1 MASANAITRIDQLL
15 HGSSAFL
22 ECGLHHISVGR
33 AMKCAARNGRDML
46 HLNRPLKSCIV
57 SLCVA
62 FASAAALAQT
72 LGSPEHF
79 TAAAIDMNRGAAG
92 PIEIQVDRWSTD
104 AQRDRL
110 VKALLTKGADKL
122 LDTLQD
128 MPVMGHFNAPGRLG
142 IDIRFAR
149 HYPGEDGGER
159 VVLATDRRIGF
170 LEARN
175 QRRSI
180 DYPFTIIEMQLNRDG
195 EGEGRMSLATK
206 VIYDRK
212 KNMIT
217 LENFQLQP
225 VLLTQVKR
233 TSSFN

>member
-1 MASANAITRIDQLL
+1 MLPHESISFSSTARLGVCLAPPDSWARATEAPPGMEEDMSHINRRLKSWIVPLCVTLASAVT
-15 HGSSAFL
+15 
-22 ECGLHHISVGR
+22 
-33 AMKCAARNGRDML
+33 
-46 HLNRPLKSCIV
+46 
-57 SLCVA
+57 
-62 FASAAALAQT
+62 LAQT

-79 TAAAIDMNRGAAG
+79 SAAAIDMNRGAAG

-110 VKALLTKGADKL
+110 VKALLAKGADKL

-128 MPVMGHFNAPGRLG
+128 MPVMGHFNSPGRLG

-175 QRRSI
+175 QPRSI
-180 DYPFTIIEMQLNRDG
+180 DYPFTIIELSLKRDG

-206 VIYDRK
+206 VIYDKK

>member
-1 MASANAITRIDQLL
+1 MHHRIPGARD
-15 HGSSAFL
+15 
-22 ECGLHHISVGR
+22 VG
-33 AMKCAARNGRDML
+33 AARNGRGHVDI
-46 HLNRPLKSCIV
+46 NRRLKSWIV

-62 FASAAALAQT
+62 LASAAALAQT

-79 TAAAIDMNRGAAG
+79 SAAAIDMNRGAAG

-128 MPVMGHFNAPGRLG
+128 MPVMGHFNSPGRLG

-159 VVLATDRRIGF
+159 VVLVTDRRIGF

-175 QRRSI
+175 QPRSI
-180 DYPFTIIEMQLNRDG
+180 DYPFTVLELALNRDG
-195 EGEGRMSLATK
+195 EGDGRMSLATK
-206 VIYDRK
+206 VIYDKK

-225 VLLTQVKR
+225 VMLTQVKR

>member
-1 MASANAITRIDQLL
+1 MLPHESISF
-15 HGSSAFL
+15 SSTARL
-22 ECGLHHISVGR
+22 GVCLAPWARGARAVADAPPGMEEDMSHINRS
-33 AMKCAARNGRDML
+33 MK
-46 HLNRPLKSCIV
+46 SWIV
-57 SLCVA
+57 SCGVA
-62 FASAAALAQT
+62 LASAAALAQT
-72 LGSPEHF
+72 LGAPEHF

-92 PIEIQVDRWSTD
+92 PIEVQVDRWSTD

-159 VVLATDRRIGF
+159 VVIATDRRIGF

-175 QRRSI
+175 QPRSI
-180 DYPFTIIEMQLNRDG
+180 DYPFTVIELALNRDG

-225 VLLTQVKR
+225 VLLTQVR
-233 TSSFN
+233 RNAESN

>member
-1 MASANAITRIDQLL
+1 MTQRNPLMSTAVVACIAL
-15 HGSSAFL
+15 A
-22 ECGLHHISVGR
+22 
-33 AMKCAARNGRDML
+33 CAAL
-46 HLNRPLKSCIV
+46 
-57 SLCVA
+57 
-62 FASAAALAQT
+62 AAAQT

-110 VKALLTKGADKL
+110 VKALQTKGADKL

-128 MPVMGHFNAPGRLG
+128 MPVMGRFNSPGRLG

-170 LEARN
+170 LEAAN
-175 QRRSI
+175 QPRSI
-180 DYPFTIIEMQLNRDG
+180 DYPFTIIELTLNRGG

-206 VIYDRK
+206 VIYDK
-212 KNMIT
+212 KKDTIT

-225 VLLTQVKR
+225 VMLTQVR
-233 TSSFN
+233 RNSVSN